1 MYSAKLQHCRARTLE
16 RLAAAAAGG
25 TAPAQNYID
34 IDNNRHNTMHAHTD
48 ILAIASLAA
57 LLSAATS
64 CDRARPENTSSCP
77 INFAA
82 APLTKAPVEN
92 VNDISGFEVWGWNGI
107 NPVFTRELVYGGAGS
122 WTYDNTKYWMD
133 GTYTFHA
140 LYPASAGEESTSS
153 AVSDIACTAED
164 GLSLTFITPSDAGI
178 DLMTAS
184 AVRSYSVTA
193 PDASAVPLDFQH
205 LLSRVSILA
214 RVKGGNAVINSFSLT
229 GIEGRVSWKSGMQ
242 HWELTAG
249 YTLSFGG
256 NNVHLSAQY
265 VPLLQDLLLIPQD
278 IEGAVLTIDYT
289 VDGNSKK
296 HEAALP
302 SEIIWEAGSSYT
314 YTLTVQGDYITFD
327 TPRVNAWDEA
337 VGGIIIVE

>member
-1 MYSAKLQHCRARTLE
+1 
-16 RLAAAAAGG
+16 
-25 TAPAQNYID
+25 
-34 IDNNRHNTMHAHTD
+34 MHAHTD

-92 VNDISGFEVWGWNGI
+92 VNDISGFEVWGWNGV

-122 WTYDNTKYWMD
+122 WTYDNTKYWTD

-140 LYPASAGEESTSS
+140 LYPASADEESTSS

-229 GIEGRVSWKSGMQ
+229 GIEERGSWKSGMQ
-242 HWELTAG
+242 QWELTAG